1 MTALFRT
8 FLLAPEYRILRYRAA
23 WLMFGVIVI
32 GGAIPGAR
40 AEMGNVAPGVV
51 LHASAYAT
59 ITFLL
64 LTGSAGTLAA
74 RALKAVLTVAVMGA
88 LDEGIQT
95 LLPYRRGAVTDWVVD
110 VTAAL
115 TCAAVC
121 LILMRPQRG

>member
-1 MTALFRT
+1 MTAQLRAY
-8 FLLAPEYRILRYRAA
+8 LLAPEYSTLRYAAA
-23 WLMFGVIVI
+23 WLAFAIIVV

-64 LTGSAGTLAA
+64 LTGSRGSLPA
-74 RALKAVLTVAVMGA
+74 RAAKAVLTVAIMGA
-88 LDEGIQT
+88 VDEGIQT
-95 LLPYRRGAVTDWVVD
+95 LLPYRRGAVMDWVVD

-115 TCAAVC
+115 TCAAVFC
-121 LILMRPQRG
+121 IMLRPRRA

>member
-1 MTALFRT
+1 MTALLRACLFS
-8 FLLAPEYRILRYRAA
+8 PEYRTLRYRAA
-23 WLMFGVIVI
+23 WLMFAVIVL

-64 LTGSAGTLAA
+64 LTGSDGSLAA
-74 RALKAVLTVAVMGA
+74 RAVKAVLTVAVMGA
-88 LDEGIQT
+88 IDEGIQT
-95 LLPYRRGAVTDWVVD
+95 LLPYRRGAVMDWMVD

-115 TCAAVC
+115 TCATAFC
-121 LILMRPQRG
+121 ILMRPKRV

>member
-1 MTALFRT
+1 MTALFRA
-8 FLLAPEYRILRYRAA
+8 FLLTPEYRVLRYRAA
-23 WLMFGVIVI
+23 WLMFAVIVI

-64 LTGSAGTLAA
+64 LTGGAGTLAA
-74 RALKAVLTVAVMGA
+74 RALKAVLTVAAMGA

-95 LLPYRRGAVTDWVVD
+95 LLPYRRGAVTDWMVD

-121 LILMRPQRG
+121 LLLMRPQRN